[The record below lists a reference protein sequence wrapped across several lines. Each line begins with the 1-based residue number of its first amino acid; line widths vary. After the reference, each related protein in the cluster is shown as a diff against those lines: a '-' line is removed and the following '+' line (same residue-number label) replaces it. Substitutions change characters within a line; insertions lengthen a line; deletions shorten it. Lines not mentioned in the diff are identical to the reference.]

1 MSNRYRIGVMAPYLD
16 GEYFGKIVE
25 TVHTVIQE
33 HGAQMF
39 ALQTVIEHRL
49 DYTMTY
55 PVAVDHVDG
64 WILVLE
70 CATKEVLHVLGRTG
84 KPVISLGYHLES
96 IPCHSV
102 MIDNYGGMKRAV
114 LHLLDHGHRDIAFV
128 GWLGQQELRERF
140 AGYRDAL
147 AERGI
152 AVRNELVVELT
163 DNGLEGGILAARELL
178 QRGVAFTALAAG
190 TDMNA
195 IGFMDTL
202 EEQGWQLPGDLA
214 IVGFDDMD
222 QAVTHSVPLTTV
234 RHSFPELARTATE
247 LLFRMLEG
255 YVPASSMIRLP
266 AELIVRASCG
276 CDYLPDLF
284 PQEDLSSLKKK
295 LLEHQA
301 SINRMS
307 INNYLLVQGLVQATS
322 GEKIDFSNLFWNE
335 CHWGCLA
342 LWEDD
347 EDGEGRHLIIHQTFS
362 QHHDPTPPIGERC
375 RLEAFPPIDY
385 LPASTWDGGP
395 DHIILHPVISE
406 EHEWGFLALA
416 GPKNQLNRLFSG
428 DIARHSYTILSAAL
442 ERESLFNR
450 IRAIAEQLEIVSR
463 TTNDGIWD
471 WDLTLNKIEWNSRM
485 RSIFGDLP
493 LPDTSDPDVLLGM
506 IHDEDYPI
514 VMQAL
519 KEHFKDKT
527 PFHVELRFLLPDG
540 QLKWMFLAGDALRDE
555 TGKPLRMIGS
565 VTDITEKK
573 EDEQKITQLAY
584 HDALTGLPNRLLFH
598 KRLDLCMSQSNR
610 YKFKLAV
617 LLIDLDRFK
626 NINDTLG
633 HQAGDKLLQHVAQ
646 KLNISVRE
654 CDTIARLGGDEFII
668 LLTHLHDLREMHK
681 ITDRILANLNAPFL
695 LEEQEIRISGSIG
708 VSLYP
713 DHALS
718 ADTLIKY
725 ADIAMYTAKE
735 NGRDQVEIYTP
746 DLSSKALQRFELENS
761 LRKAIERGEFS
772 LHYQPQID
780 LRTGRFFGIEALIRW
795 HSPEKGMIPPMDFI
809 PLAEEMGLIVPIGT
823 WVLRQACL
831 QVKEWLSGGL
841 PPMIISVNISAQ
853 QFHMDNFVQM
863 VKDVLEETGV
873 APTHLCLEITE
884 TTAIRNIERSV
895 QMLGELV
902 DMGIHIAIDDFGT
915 GYSSLGVLKRLPVHT
930 VKIDKSFIRDM
941 TEDDENAAIVKAIIA
956 MSHSLGLYVTAEG
969 VEIHQQLHNLRS
981 LDCDFIQGY
990 YIGRP
995 MPSEQFTAFYYE
1007 YLAEPLATSSDVA
1020 AGDELAGDE

>member
-1 MSNRYRIGVMAPYLD
+1 MSKPYRIGVMAPYLD

-55 PVAVDHVDG
+55 PVAMDHVDA
-64 WILVLE
+64 WILILE
-70 CATKEVLHVLGRTG
+70 CATKEVLQVLGQTG

-102 MIDNYGGMKRAV
+102 MIDNYGGMKSAV
-114 LHLLDHGHRDIAFV
+114 LHLIDHGHREIAFI
-128 GWLGQQELRERF
+128 GWLGQYELRERF

-147 AERGI
+147 TERGLPL
-152 AVRNELVVELT
+152 REELIVELT
-163 DNGLEGGILAARELL
+163 DNGIEGGEWAARELL
-178 QRGVAFTALAAG
+178 KRRVAFTALAAG

-195 IGFMDTL
+195 IGFMDAV
-202 EEQGWQLPGDLA
+202 EAQGWRLPGDLA
-214 IVGFDDMD
+214 VVGFDDMD
-222 QAVTHSVPLTTV
+222 QAATHSIPLTTV
-234 RHSFPELARTATE
+234 RQSFPELSRTAME
-247 LLFRMLEG
+247 LLFRMLDG
-255 YVPASSMIRLP
+255 HVHANSLIRLP

-276 CDYLPDLF
+276 CDHAPDLF
-284 PQEDLSSLKKK
+284 PQEDYSSLKKK

-301 SINRMS
+301 SLNRMS
-307 INNYLLVQGLVQATS
+307 INNYMLVQGLVQATS
-322 GEKIDFSNLFWNE
+322 GEKIDFANLFWNE

-347 EDGEGRHLIIHQTFS
+347 EDGGGRHLIIHQTFS
-362 QHHDPTPPIGERC
+362 QHQDPTPPIGARC
-375 RLEAFPPIDY
+375 RLESFPPIDY
-385 LPASTWDGGP
+385 LPASTLDGGA

-406 EHEWGFLALA
+406 EHEWGFLALV
-416 GPKNQLNRLFSG
+416 GPKNRLNRLFSG

-450 IRAIAEQLEIVSR
+450 IRTIAEQLEIVSR

-471 WDLTLNKIEWNSRM
+471 WDLVSNKVEWNSRV

-493 LPDTSDPDVLLGM
+493 IPDTSNPNVLLSM
-506 IHDEDYPI
+506 IHEDDYPLF
-514 VMQAL
+514 VQAL
-519 KEHFKDKT
+519 EAHYKSNV
-527 PFHVELRFLLPDG
+527 PFHIELRFLVADG
-540 QLKWMFLAGDALRDE
+540 QIKWLFLAGDAVRDDS
-555 TGKPLRMIGS
+555 GKPIRMIGS
-565 VTDITEKK
+565 VTDITAKK

-668 LLTHLHDLREMHK
+668 LLTHLHDLREMSK
-681 ITDRILANLNAPFL
+681 ITERILTNLNAPFL
-695 LEEQEIRISGSIG
+695 LEDQEIRISGSIG

-713 DHALS
+713 DHATN
-718 ADTLIKY
+718 ADSLIKY

-735 NGRDQVEIYTP
+735 NGRGQVEIYTP

-795 HSPEKGMIPPMDFI
+795 HSPDKGMIPPMDFI

-831 QVKEWLSGGL
+831 QVKEWLGSGL

-863 VKDVLEETGV
+863 VKEVLAETGV
-873 APTHLCLEITE
+873 APAHLCLEITE

-895 QMLGELV
+895 QMLSELV
-902 DMGIHIAIDDFGT
+902 EMGIHIAIDDFGT

-956 MSHSLGLYVTAEG
+956 MSHSLGLSVTAEG
-969 VEIHQQLHNLRS
+969 VEIHQQLDNLRS

-990 YIGRP
+990 YIGKP
-995 MPSEQFTAFYYE
+995 MPSEQFTSFYHQ
-1007 YLAEPLATSSDVA
+1007 YLAEPLADGEASA
-1020 AGDELAGDE
+1020 AEA